1 LKIEEVQKIWT
12 EDSKINIDDIPL
24 MDQDTV
30 KGSALHSKYMNIL
43 SIHRMRAKKLDMVEI
58 TLKYQ
63 LEQFYLHNLYCDE
76 LGTLDKETGKNIPR
90 KPSPKQAKTK
100 AEAEAMIAADPKM
113 VNLAMQIAEN
123 DEIVL
128 FTKEVVEYIRW
139 NRTKDISNHIE
150 WLKWHNGQM

>member
-1 LKIEEVQKIWT
+1 MWT

-63 LEQFYLHNLYCDE
+63 LEQFYLHNLYCEE
-76 LGTLDKETGKNIPR
+76 LGR

-100 AEAEAMIAADPKM
+100 GEAEAMIAADSKM